1 MNDEVSYSYPCLAA
15 SLMLAG
21 CESDDGAWVKDDTL
35 RSEAEPALA
44 ECKYQAEAA
53 TIGVGAN
60 DHPKTW
66 DEAIGDGLGDAVI
79 QTMDQEELINSCL
92 RAKGFRQ

>member
-1 MNDEVSYSYPCLAA
+1 MTFRIPIPFLAA

-21 CESDDGAWVKDDTL
+21 CVSDDSAWVKDATP
-35 RSEAEPALA
+35 RSETEQALA

-53 TIGVGAN
+53 TIGIGAN

-66 DEAIGDGLGDAVI
+66 GEAIGDGIGNAVI
-79 QTMDQEELINSCL
+79 QVMDEEELINSCM